1 MPSGKLRE
9 TEQEPN
15 NQVPARRVKYD
26 HFMGFFINI
35 PVCKLQNYEKVLNFA
50 SELTTFIKMIS
61 KNLQKYIRQLEQKK
75 YRKREG
81 LFVAEGTKNVGDL
94 LKRYTP
100 KTVFATEQWL
110 APEGIVPQIVSE
122 EELQRISFQ
131 QHPQQVLALFPI
143 PQQDNVD
150 PISLIKDQT
159 LVIALDGVQDPGNL
173 GTIIRIADWFGINTL
188 ICSNDTA
195 DAWNPKVV
203 QATMGSLARV
213 NIIYTSIP
221 SLLDRLPDTY
231 PVYGTFLDGK
241 DIYAEQLTSGG
252 LIIMGNEGNGISE
265 EVRQRIN
272 RKLFIPNFHQ
282 GETADSLNVAIATAI
297 TCSEFRRRIAR
308 G

>member
-1 MPSGKLRE
+1 
-9 TEQEPN
+9 
-15 NQVPARRVKYD
+15 
-26 HFMGFFINI
+26 
-35 PVCKLQNYEKVLNFA
+35 
-50 SELTTFIKMIS
+50 MIS
-61 KNLQKYIRQLEQKK
+61 KNQQKFIRQLEQKK

-81 LFVAEGTKNVGDL
+81 LFVAEGTKVVGDL

-100 KTVFATEQWL
+100 EAIYSTLQWQ
-110 APEGIVPQIVSE
+110 APDGISPQIVTD

-143 PQQDNVD
+143 PSQAGDY
-150 PISLIKDQT
+150 PQT
-159 LVIALDGVQDPGNL
+159 LLNEQTLTLALDGVQDPGNL
-173 GTIIRIADWFGINTL
+173 GTIIRIADWFGVNTL
-188 ICSNDTA
+188 ICSEDTA

-213 NIIYTSIP
+213 NIIYTSLTT
-221 SLLDRLPDTY
+221 LLDYLPDNF

-241 DIYAEQLTSGG
+241 DIYTEQLTSGG

-265 EVRQRIN
+265 EVRQRVN
-272 RKLFIPNFHQ
+272 HRLLIPNFHQ

-297 TCSEFRRRIAR
+297 TCSEFRRRSAR